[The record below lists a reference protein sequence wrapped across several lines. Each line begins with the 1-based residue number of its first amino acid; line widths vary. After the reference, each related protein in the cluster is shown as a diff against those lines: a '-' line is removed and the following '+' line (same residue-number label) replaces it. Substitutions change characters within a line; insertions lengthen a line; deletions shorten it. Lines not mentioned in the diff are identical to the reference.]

1 MTKDRTTGNPV
12 KLILFFFMPLSLI
25 FVYRNTLQGIGYT
38 FIPMMAGFYELIARS
53 IISFTL
59 PTFIG
64 YMSIYLTSLFV
75 WFIASVPLYFAY
87 KKKIDIMLTSNALVE
102 YCSDNEK

>member
-38 FIPMMAGFYELIARS
+38 FIPMMAGF
-53 IISFTL
+53 
-59 PTFIG
+59 
-64 YMSIYLTSLFV
+64 MSL
-75 WFIASVPLYFAY
+75 
-87 KKKIDIMLTSNALVE
+87 
-102 YCSDNEK
+102 